1 MHTAHCGCSGAEAP
15 GFRDFPGLLTAKEN
29 RNGSRRTLPHQ
40 NHLLSCTILLSPW
53 NFQAVRL
60 CGVNVLPSHH
70 RMSLSPAPP
79 AQTTPADLP
88 RVLGASQATAIVVG
102 TIIGS
107 GIFLVP
113 SEMMRD
119 AGSSALVY
127 LAWIVGGLLSLFG
140 AMTYAE
146 LGAMLPYAGG
156 EYVYLRGA
164 YGDTTAFLY
173 MWTWFAV
180 AKPASIAAVT
190 LGLAR
195 TLGVFPAFHWLT
207 AHVPGLPLL
216 WSQLFAIA
224 VTWFM
229 TGLNYLGIKKAGD
242 FQLVFTIL
250 KAVLILVVVG
260 FCFASA
266 AGSFVNFTTSLPHA
280 PGGFS
285 GFMLA
290 LIATLWAYDGWNDLT
305 MVAGEVRQ
313 PERNLPIALIGGLF
327 IVGALFMATNAA
339 IQYILPAA
347 QIAASERPAVAA
359 LSVVAGPGG
368 AGFVA
373 AAMALSIFVT
383 LNGTVMSGARVPFA
397 AARDRL
403 FFAQFAHIHPR
414 FQSPST
420 SLIVQGSLSTILLLF
435 LSQFQKQFEL
445 AVFAEWLFYMLTTT
459 TVFFYRRRR
468 PDLARPYRVWGYPVL
483 PAIFVL
489 CAGFVLIW
497 SFAGNFK
504 GSLLGTG
511 LILLGLPFLWIVRRR
526 YGASIPADLSH
537 APSSSD

>member
-1 MHTAHCGCSGAEAP
+1 MSQP
-15 GFRDFPGLLTAKEN
+15 PFPST
-29 RNGSRRTLPHQ
+29 Q
-40 NHLLSCTILLSPW
+40 
-53 NFQAVRL
+53 QA
-60 CGVNVLPSHH
+60 S
-70 RMSLSPAPP
+70 
-79 AQTTPADLP
+79 ADLP

-113 SEMMRD
+113 REMMRD
-119 AGSSALVY
+119 TGSSTLVY

-164 YGDTTAFLY
+164 YGDAPAFLY

-190 LGLAR
+190 IGLAR
-195 TLGVFPAFHWLT
+195 TLEFFPAFHFLGT
-207 AHVPGLPLL
+207 QVPGAGGTLPLL

-250 KAVLILVVVG
+250 KGVLILIVAG

-266 AGSFVNFTTSLPHA
+266 TGAWGNFATSLPHA
-280 PGGFS
+280 PGGFG

-305 MVAGEVRQ
+305 MVAGEVRH
-313 PERNLPIALIGGLF
+313 PERSLPIALIGGLF
-327 IVGALFMATNAA
+327 IVGILFMATNAA

-359 LSVVAGPGG
+359 LTVVAGQRG

-383 LNGTVMSGARVPFA
+383 LNGTVMSGARIPFA

-403 FFAQFAHIHPR
+403 FFSQFAHINPR

-420 SLIVQGSLSTILLLF
+420 SLIVQGLLSTILLLF
-435 LSQFQKQFEL
+435 LSQFQQHFEL
-445 AVFAEWLFYMLTTT
+445 AVFAEWLFYMLTAT
-459 TVFFYRRRR
+459 TVFVYRRKR
-468 PDLARPYRVWGYPVL
+468 PDLARPYRVWGYPLL

-489 CAGFVLIW
+489 SAAAVLVY
-497 SFAGNFK
+497 SYAGNLR
-504 GSLLGTG
+504 GSLLGTV
-511 LILLGLPFLWIVRRR
+511 LILLGLPVLWIVRRR
-526 YGASIPADLSH
+526 YGPSVPVDESH
-537 APSSSD
+537 RQ

>member
-1 MHTAHCGCSGAEAP
+1 MRQTVSA
-15 GFRDFPGLLTAKEN
+15 R
-29 RNGSRRTLPHQ
+29 
-40 NHLLSCTILLSPW
+40 
-53 NFQAVRL
+53 
-60 CGVNVLPSHH
+60 
-70 RMSLSPAPP
+70 
-79 AQTTPADLP
+79 AQQTSADLP

-113 SEMMRD
+113 REMMQD
-119 AGSSALVY
+119 TGSSTLVY

-146 LGAMLPYAGG
+146 LGAMMPYAGG

-164 YGDTTAFLY
+164 YGDIPAFLY

-190 LGLAR
+190 VGLAR
-195 TLGVFPAFHWLT
+195 TLEFFPAFHCLST
-207 AHVPGLPLL
+207 PVPGVGGPLPLL
-216 WSQLFAIA
+216 WSQVFAIA

-250 KAVLILVVVG
+250 KGLLILIVAG

-266 AGSFVNFTTSLPHA
+266 SGSFANFSTSLPHA
-280 PGGFS
+280 VGGFG

-305 MVAGEVRQ
+305 MVAGEVRH
-313 PERNLPIALIGGLF
+313 PERSLPIALIGGLL
-327 IVGALFMATNAA
+327 IVGVLFMATNAA

-347 QIAASERPAVAA
+347 QIAGSERPAVAA

-373 AAMALSIFVT
+373 AAMALSIFVA
-383 LNGTVMSGARVPFA
+383 LNGTVMSGARIPFA

-403 FFAQFAHIHPR
+403 FFRQFAHINPR

-420 SLIVQGSLSTILLLF
+420 SLIVQGLLSTVLLLF
-435 LSQFQKQFEL
+435 LSQFQQHFEL
-445 AVFAEWLFYMLTTT
+445 AIFAEWLFYMLTAT
-459 TVFFYRRRR
+459 TVFVYRRRR
-468 PDLARPYRVWGYPVL
+468 PDAPRPYRVWGYPML
-483 PAIFVL
+483 PAIFVA
-489 CAGFVLIW
+489 CAAAVLIW
-497 SFAGNFK
+497 SYAGNLK
-504 GSLLGTG
+504 GSLLGTV
-511 LILLGLPFLWIVRRR
+511 LILLGLPVLWFVRRR
-526 YGASIPADLSH
+526 YGASIPVEDSYRA
-537 APSSSD
+537 

>member
-1 MHTAHCGCSGAEAP
+1 
-15 GFRDFPGLLTAKEN
+15 
-29 RNGSRRTLPHQ
+29 
-40 NHLLSCTILLSPW
+40 
-53 NFQAVRL
+53 
-60 CGVNVLPSHH
+60 
-70 RMSLSPAPP
+70 MSASLP
-79 AQTTPADLP
+79 AQPQQTPADLP

-113 SEMMRD
+113 REMMQD
-119 AGSSALVY
+119 TGSSTLVY

-140 AMTYAE
+140 AITYAE

-190 LGLAR
+190 IGLAR
-195 TLGVFPAFHWLT
+195 TLEFFPAFGWLG
-207 AHVPGLPLL
+207 AHVAGTPLL
-216 WSQLFAIA
+216 GSQLFAIA
-224 VTWFM
+224 VTWLM

-242 FQLVFTIL
+242 FQLVFTVL
-250 KAVLILVVVG
+250 KAVLILIVVG
-260 FCFASA
+260 VCFRA
-266 AGSFVNFTTSLPHA
+266 AGGAWGNFSTSLPHA
-280 PGGFS
+280 TGGFS

-305 MVAGEVRQ
+305 MVAGEVRR
-313 PERNLPIALIGGLF
+313 PERSLPIALIGGLF
-327 IVGALFMATNAA
+327 AVGALFMATNAA
-339 IQYILPAA
+339 IQYVLPAA

-359 LSVVAGPGG
+359 LNAVAGPAG

-403 FFAQFAHIHPR
+403 FFARFAHIHPR

-420 SLIVQGSLSTILLLF
+420 SLLVQGLLSTVLLLF
-435 LSQFQKQFEL
+435 LSRFQQHFEL
-445 AVFAEWLFYMLTTT
+445 AVFAEWLFYMLTAATI
-459 TVFFYRRRR
+459 FLYRRRH
-468 PDLARPYRVWGYPVL
+468 PEYARPYRARGYPVL

-489 CAGFVLIW
+489 SAAAVLFW
-497 SFAGNFK
+497 SYAGNLR
-504 GSLLGTG
+504 GSLLGTA
-511 LILLGLPFLWIVRRR
+511 LILAGLPVLWLVRRR
-526 YGASIPADLSH
+526 YGPSLPPESAPAPH
-537 APSSSD
+537 

>member
-1 MHTAHCGCSGAEAP
+1 MS
-15 GFRDFPGLLTAKEN
+15 LTA
-29 RNGSRRTLPHQ
+29 
-40 NHLLSCTILLSPW
+40 
-53 NFQAVRL
+53 A
-60 CGVNVLPSHH
+60 
-70 RMSLSPAPP
+70 
-79 AQTTPADLP
+79 AQTQQQPPDLP

-113 SEMMRD
+113 REMMQD
-119 AGSSALVY
+119 VGSSALVY

-146 LGAMLPYAGG
+146 LGAMMPYAGG

-190 LGLAR
+190 SGLAR
-195 TLGVFPAFHWLT
+195 TLGVFAAFHWLSVS
-207 AHVPGLPLL
+207 VPGSGGLLL
-216 WSQLFAIA
+216 WSQVFAIG

-250 KAVLILVVVG
+250 KGILILIVAV
-260 FCFASA
+260 FCFASIS
-266 AGSFVNFTTSLPHA
+266 GSWSNFNTSLPHA
-280 PGGFS
+280 VGGFG
-285 GFMLA
+285 GFMAA

-305 MVAGEVRQ
+305 MVAGEVKR
-313 PERNLPIALIGGLF
+313 PERSLPIALIGGLF
-327 IVGALFMATNAA
+327 IVGILFMATNAA

-359 LSVVAGPGG
+359 LSVVAGPSG
-368 AGFVA
+368 AAFVA

-397 AARDRL
+397 AARDGL
-403 FFAQFAHIHPR
+403 FFRQFADIHPH
-414 FQSPST
+414 FKSPST
-420 SLIVQGSLSTILLLF
+420 SLVVQGLLSTVLLIF
-435 LSQFQKQFEL
+435 LSKFKQFFEL
-445 AVFAEWLFYMLTTT
+445 AVFAEWLFYMLTATT
-459 TVFFYRRRR
+459 IFVYRRRM
-468 PDLARPYRVWGYPVL
+468 PDAVRPYKVWGYPLL
-483 PAIFVL
+483 PGIFVV
-489 CAGFVLIW
+489 CAAAVLV
-497 SFAGNFK
+497 SSYAGNLQ

-511 LILLGLPFLWIVRRR
+511 LILLGLPVMWFVRRKPR
-526 YGASIPADLSH
+526 LR
-537 APSSSD
+537 